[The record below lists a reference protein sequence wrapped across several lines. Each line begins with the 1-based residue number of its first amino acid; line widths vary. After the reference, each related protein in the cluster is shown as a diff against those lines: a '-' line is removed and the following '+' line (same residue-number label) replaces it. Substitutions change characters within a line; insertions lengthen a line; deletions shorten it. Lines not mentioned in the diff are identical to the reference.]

1 MMAEM
6 AKYRTLRDKVE
17 TAISVSII
25 KYEDSTNKKLA
36 EMIFKSYMEHLQTL
50 NIKSEEVKK
59 LYLDSLKSRK
69 EIYSY
74 RDKVNLISDAYNL
87 INNYKEKDSSLDS
100 SVSNINK

>member
-1 MMAEM
+1 MMAMM
-6 AKYRTLRDKVE
+6 AKYRTPCDKVE
-17 TAISVSII
+17 TAISASVV
-25 KYEDSTNKKLA
+25 KYEEGKNKELA
-36 EMIFKSYMEHLQTL
+36 EMIFKSYKKHLQTL

-69 EIYSY
+69 EVYFY

-100 SVSNINK
+100 SVSNSK